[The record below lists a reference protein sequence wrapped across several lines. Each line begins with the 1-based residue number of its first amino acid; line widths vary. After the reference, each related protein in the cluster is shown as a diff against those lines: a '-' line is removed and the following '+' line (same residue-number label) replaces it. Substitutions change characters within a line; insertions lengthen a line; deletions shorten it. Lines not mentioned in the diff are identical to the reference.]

1 MGRDQGRPIPMQLV
15 RSLHA
20 SHAQCIL
27 RYLRKGGSNMLRVY
41 FTGFI
46 EVPRNDDLDSAKGEV
61 ENAVLASGGNIAFDD
76 DVEGEEDI
84 EDDN

>member
-1 MGRDQGRPIPMQLV
+1 
-15 RSLHA
+15 
-20 SHAQCIL
+20 
-27 RYLRKGGSNMLRVY
+27 MLRVY